1 MNISFEE
8 FISRQ
13 GIVPQ
18 KISPYELAW
27 KIDDTKAV
35 LQWLSENNKVV
46 LGGDILDIN
55 KEYTYDNWY
64 YNPDDTCSSLINAK
78 NSIEKASEYISNY
91 IDINGSDYYVVLISK
106 QRFKRRGRN
115 D

>member
-27 KIDDTKAV
+27 KIDDIKPI
-35 LQWLSENNKVV
+35 LQWLSSNNKVV
-46 LGGDILDIN
+46 LGGDVLDAK

-64 YNPDDTCSSLINAK
+64 YDPDDTCSSLI
-78 NSIEKASEYISNY
+78 KA
-91 IDINGSDYYVVLISK
+91 
-106 QRFKRRGRN
+106 
-115 D
+115 

>member
-27 KIDDTKAV
+27 KIDDIKPI
-35 LQWLSENNKVV
+35 LQWLSANNKVV
-46 LGGDILDIN
+46 LGGDVLDVN

-64 YNPDDTCSSLINAK
+64 YNPDDTCSSFINAK

-91 IDINGSDYYVVLISK
+91 IAINGADYYIVLV
-106 QRFKRRGRN
+106 FE
-115 D
+115 